1 MKEVQR
7 TLLPPYVDELA
18 ETDTWEV
25 SNMPEVMLLIN
36 AEGSAFNIQYIFK
49 ITTASCQRPLG
60 WLMVTDLTIKV
71 LYYDVV
77 VLVQVCQYTHSGL
90 PW

>member
-1 MKEVQR
+1 
-7 TLLPPYVDELA
+7 
-18 ETDTWEV
+18 
-25 SNMPEVMLLIN
+25 MPEVMLLIN
-36 AEGSAFNIQYIFK
+36 AEGSAFNISIFLK
-49 ITTASCQRPLG
+49 SLQQVAKRPLG

-90 PW
+90 PWPIAHSKLGAGSQQCGMALCK